1 MIKTKEE
8 LKKELCKLCFNFSLT
23 YPHENN
29 NDPIHNLLSKFD
41 EIKNISQNEPNE
53 HFFQFLYFNKKKVHN
68 IFYDEDEIFPIDEN
82 NTIIYSEL
90 FYLSLL
96 LLDIEETINYSF
108 SIDFIRSINNK
119 ITEIKE
125 SYKIKKI
132 LMSKIVLILIQ
143 NFKGEN
149 DYNEEEHGNEIESIE
164 KEKEEYIK
172 NNINIFPKKLDI
184 ISIKIDI
191 IYREIIVSLIEEDK
205 FGDYNYCLDIINQL
219 ELENIYINDN
229 IFKKL
234 SETINDKKE
243 EYIIN
248 NTEDLTNEKKINFY
262 FILIKYICKKD
273 TIYISQIDF
282 LYENIRNLSKLIEN
296 EEQVLKNEKI
306 EELKILV
313 KESFCFSYKKK
324 ETIQQSVLSEGDN
337 NDNNESKD
345 KDENSNEHQNILLQK
360 SETLL
365 NEQFYNNIIEFEKAQ
380 KALEKMKIKIQIIPE
395 EKRNK
400 DDEFNF
406 IFKKILIGNDEIE
419 LKNID
424 ELKIHADYDSITD
437 YEQLGNKHN
446 VEKGE
451 FEITYKNYKRLAS
464 FFKDLENAIKGTEYK
479 FNPQINLLIE
489 REHREIN
496 QEEGQHQ
503 EHHDNIYN
511 LTCTSTFDNQLS
523 GEEMK
528 FIDKNIL
535 VDSFNGKGQ
544 GLNYLLN
551 EITNDDYSG
560 ENFKYSEKEEDNKDK
575 NNN

>member
-1 MIKTKEE
+1 MRKTK
-8 LKKELCKLCFNFSLT
+8 KELCFNFSLT

-29 NDPIHNLLSKFD
+29 NDPIHNLLSNFE
-41 EIKNISQNEPNE
+41 EIKDISQNEPNE
-53 HFFQFLYFNKKKVHN
+53 HFFQFLYFNKKKVHD
-68 IFYDEDEIFPIDEN
+68 IFYDENEVFPIDEN
-82 NTIIYSEL
+82 NKIIYSEL

-96 LLDIEETINYSF
+96 LLDIPDTLNYSF
-108 SIDFIRSINNK
+108 SIDFIRTINHK

-125 SYKIKKI
+125 IYKIKRI
-132 LMSKIVLILIQ
+132 LTSKIVLILIE
-143 NFKGEN
+143 NFKGE
-149 DYNEEEHGNEIESIE
+149 DIYNEEENGKEIESIE
-164 KEKEEYIK
+164 KEKEEYIE
-172 NNINIFPKKLDI
+172 NNKNIFPKELEI
-184 ISIKIDI
+184 ISKKIDI
-191 IYREIIVSLIEEDK
+191 IYSEIIVSLIEEDK
-205 FGDYNYCLDIINQL
+205 FADYNYCLDIINQL
-219 ELENIYINDN
+219 ELEKIYINDN
-229 IFKKL
+229 IFQKL
-234 SETINDKKE
+234 SKAINDKKE

-248 NTEDLTNEKKINFY
+248 DKEDLTNEKKINFY
-262 FILIKYICKKD
+262 FILIKYIFKKD

-282 LYENIRNLSKLIEN
+282 LNKNIRNLIKLFEN
-296 EEQVLKNEKI
+296 EELVLKNEKI

-313 KESFCFSYKKK
+313 KECFCLSFQKKN
-324 ETIQQSVLSEGDN
+324 TIQQSVLSEGDN

-345 KDENSNEHQNILLQK
+345 KNENSNEQQNILLQK

-365 NEQFYNNIIEFEKAQ
+365 NEQFYNNIIEFEKA
-380 KALEKMKIKIQIIPE
+380 KKSLEKMEIKIQIIPE
-395 EKRNK
+395 DKRNK
-400 DDEFNF
+400 DDESNF
-406 IFKKILIGNDEIE
+406 IFKKILIGNDKTE
-419 LKNID
+419 LKDID

-511 LTCTSTFDNQLS
+511 LTCTSTFDNKLS

-560 ENFKYSEKEEDNKDK
+560 EDFQYSEKEEDNKDK